1 MTFNM
6 LPFLLG
12 FVLDLLFGDPPGIP
26 HIVRLFGL
34 IIRKLENVIRP
45 QHVTSSLD
53 LRRRGIIFTFSAI
66 LITLWL
72 GSAVLSVNFGYFA
85 WLRVIVE
92 ALIIWQLLAANS
104 LYRESSQV
112 FYRLQD
118 NDIEGARK
126 ALSMIVPRTRG
137 NLDRNGIIELPS
149 TVQNTADGS
158 IAPLFYIM
166 LGGPLLGLV
175 YKMINTMD
183 SMVGYRNS
191 HYLHFGRAAARLD
204 DVANFIPSRLA
215 ALLIV
220 AASALCRLDTKQS
233 WRIFRRDR
241 RNHLSPNSAQTEAAV
256 AGALGIR
263 LAGPSKYGG
272 TVVDKPYIGDATRPI
287 EADDIM
293 RANLLMIVSTFLM
306 FALVII
312 WRW

>member
-1 MTFNM
+1 
-6 LPFLLG
+6 
-12 FVLDLLFGDPPGIP
+12 
-26 HIVRLFGL
+26 
-34 IIRKLENVIRP
+34 
-45 QHVTSSLD
+45 
-53 LRRRGIIFTFSAI
+53 
-66 LITLWL
+66 
-72 GSAVLSVNFGYFA
+72 
-85 WLRVIVE
+85 
-92 ALIIWQLLAANS
+92 
-104 LYRESSQV
+104 
-112 FYRLQD
+112 
-118 NDIEGARK
+118 
-126 ALSMIVPRTRG
+126 MIVGRDTA
-137 NLDRNGIIELPS
+137 NLDRNGIIRAAVE
-149 TVQNTADGS
+149 TVAENTADGS